1 MAREA
6 LCLAL
11 SASKHYEVV
20 AEGDGAD
27 RVIVAA
33 VQAVEEGGKRPR
45 VNVALATEARD
56 AETGQPLC
64 QVVGRSSSAGH
75 LSGNVS
81 QATLVQ
87 SAVDRAA
94 QAAVAQMSKVEEL
107 RGVVIETLTRG
118 RARVSLGRDSGIVPG
133 TEFAVYHLGQR
144 IARIKAKDIG
154 HNDANCYLVEQAP
167 GIAVEPGDEV
177 RVILLP
183 EGAKEPKHRKSRKTA
198 IIFGTLVAA
207 GLTYMLVENSWKGHR
222 LPRRTVQ
229 SVTADPLTI
238 DGDGAD
244 SSLVSAVI
252 LDSDGQPVPDGTP
265 VTFQIETS
273 VSTGPG
279 TLENTTGDKASLVV
293 EPTTN
298 GVAVV
303 HLTSTLPQGGPDAI
317 VYVRATSGSGTGLSP
332 LINVDA
338 PTASP

>member
-20 AEGDGAD
+20 TEGDGAD
-27 RVIVAA
+27 RVLVSA
-33 VQAVEEGGKRPR
+33 VQAIEERTKRPR
-45 VNVALATEARD
+45 VTVALATEARD
-56 AETGQPLC
+56 AETGQALC

-94 QAAVAQMSKVEEL
+94 QAAVAQMSKVDEL
-107 RGVVIETLTRG
+107 QGVVIETLTRG
-118 RARVSLGRDSGIVPG
+118 RARVNLGRESGIVPG
-133 TEFAVYHLGQR
+133 TEFAVYHGGKR

-154 HNDANCYLVEQAP
+154 SNDANCYVLEQAP
-167 GIAVEPGDEV
+167 GTALEPGDPV

-183 EGAKEPKHRKSRKTA
+183 EGAREPKHRKSKKTA

-222 LPRRTVQ
+222 LPHRTVE

-244 SSLVSAVI
+244 SSLITAVI
-252 LDSDGQPVPDGTP
+252 LDDHGRPVVDGTE
-265 VTFQIETS
+265 VTFQIESS

-279 TLENTTGDKASLVV
+279 TLENTGGDKASLVV

-317 VYVRATSGSGTGLSP
+317 VYVRATSGTGTGLSP
-332 LINVDA
+332 AVHVSA